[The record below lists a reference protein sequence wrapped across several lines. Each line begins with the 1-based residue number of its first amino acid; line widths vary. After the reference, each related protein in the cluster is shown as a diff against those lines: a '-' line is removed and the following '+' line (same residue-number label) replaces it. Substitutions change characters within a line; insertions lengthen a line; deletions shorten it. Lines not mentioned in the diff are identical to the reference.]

1 MNIKNY
7 YHKLFEIAENQA
19 GYFSS
24 KQAEKIG
31 YSRPNL
37 LYQTEGGKFA
47 RIASGIYR
55 ITLFPNSP
63 FEDLFIALLK
73 SGDRAVV
80 SHDSALTVYDL
91 SDSLPGEIHI
101 TIPRT
106 SSRRR
111 MGIKYHTKS
120 ITEDEIT
127 MYQGLRITAV
137 PRTIIDLIESGHDPI
152 QVKKTIIEAVKRGLT
167 TEDKLLQSAEKKS
180 RSIHKKMNLYFIR
193 QI

>member
-1 MNIKNY
+1 MSAKNY
-7 YHKLFEIAENQA
+7 YQKLFEIAESQA

-24 KQAEKIG
+24 KQAEKVG

-37 LYQTEGGKFA
+37 LYQTERGKFA

-55 ITLFPNSP
+55 INLFPNSP
-63 FEDLFIALLK
+63 YEDLFIALLK

-80 SHDSALTVYDL
+80 SHDSALSVYDL

-101 TIPRT
+101 TVPRT

-111 MGIKYHTKS
+111 KGIKYHTKS
-120 ITEDEIT
+120 ITDNEIT
-127 MYQGLRITAV
+127 VYQGLKVTTV
-137 PRTIIDLIESGHDPI
+137 PRTIIDLIGSGYDPI
-152 QVKKTIIEAVKRGLT
+152 QLKKAIIEACNLGFT
-167 TEDKLLQSAEKKS
+167 TEEKLLLRAEKKS
-180 RSIHKKMNLYFIR
+180 ASIQKKMNLYLTK